1 MLWKKI
7 LFSLRHLKKYKSY
20 TFINILGLALALVPV
35 LLTIIYINNE
45 FSFDKYNANYKNIY
59 RVAVYEK
66 MVGEYKTSSITPDP
80 LAAALKMEF
89 PEIISSIQL
98 RRFNEVITFNNKKY
112 IENNVYYTDP
122 DFFKMFTVEMIL
134 GNQATALSNPNA
146 ALISRSTAKKYFGSV
161 NPLNRTFLVDE
172 TKEVIIKG
180 VYKDIP
186 NASHFKADFIINK
199 RLISGQGSALA
210 GIKPGEVSWGFS
222 MFMTYVLVNPKTDIN
237 DLNAKIPQFLKKYS
251 NKEQFNDSYVYFQP
265 LSDIHLYSKNDFELS
280 KNGDIKTVYL
290 YGAIAFII
298 LLIAIINYINLATG
312 RLARRSKETAM
323 KKIIGAGKPE
333 LIINIFLETLFLTCI
348 SFLIALILTLIV
360 LHPFADFVERDLS
373 FAFMFDLNFL
383 GAVALLITFISVSA
397 SIYPAYIIASVKP
410 LNVFR
415 NGLTGANSK
424 FRNTLVVVQFV
435 LAISLIFITTV
446 IKEQLNYVLKMDL
459 GFDRDNI
466 IVIQRGRY
474 NSDVSIEAVKNEIE
488 KNPNITSVSI
498 SSGMP
503 NRLAYKTYF
512 SWEGKQTDDYFYM
525 ASSFIDEYF
534 IDLYG
539 MKIVEG
545 RNFSKDFPSD
555 LKNGIIL
562 NETAVRSIG
571 LTNPIGKYIYDGQ
584 KEKKEI
590 IGVVKDFNTSSLHN
604 SIEPYFFIMKNSG
617 YDLSIKIKPG
627 TEKEVVAFLKDKI
640 KTLKLD
646 FPLECEIFADI
657 INAGYKEEQNLFTLF
672 SGFSIFSIIVAAIG
686 LFGLVSFT
694 SEARKKEIGI
704 RKVTGASSHQVAYVL
719 FKEIM
724 RLIIISSIISAP
736 IAYYSMQ
743 KWLNNFAYKTGVN
756 FGVFLISALV
766 VYIVAVSAMAF
777 QVYRA
782 ARQNPVDVLK
792 CE

>member
-1 MLWKKI
+1 MLWKKVM
-7 LFSLRHLKKYKSY
+7 FSLRHLKKYKSY
-20 TFINILGLALALVPV
+20 TLINILGLALALVPV

-59 RVAVYEK
+59 RVATYDK
-66 MVGEYKTSSITPDP
+66 MAGEYKTSSITPDP
-80 LAAALKMEF
+80 LAAALKKEF
-89 PEIISSIQL
+89 PEIVSSIQL
-98 RRFNEVITFNNKKY
+98 IRSNEVLTFNNKKY
-112 IENNVYYTDP
+112 IEKNVCYTDP

-134 GNQATALSNPNA
+134 GDQATALSNPNA
-146 ALISRSTAKKYFGSV
+146 ALISLSTARKYFGPV
-161 NPLNRTFLVDE
+161 NPLNKILTFDRHDE
-172 TKEVIIKG
+172 VLIKG
-180 VYKDIP
+180 VYKDFP
-186 NASHFKADFIINK
+186 AASHIKADFIINK
-199 RLISGQGSALA
+199 RLISGQGSAIA
-210 GIKPGEVSWGFS
+210 GIKPGEVVWGFS
-222 MFMTYVLVNPKTDIN
+222 RFMTYVLVNPKADIN
-237 DLNAKIPQFLKKYS
+237 DLNAKMPQFLKKYS
-251 NKEQFNDSYVYFQP
+251 TNEGFNDSYVYFQP
-265 LSDIHLYSKNDFELS
+265 VSDIHLYSKNDVELS

-323 KKIIGAGKPE
+323 KKIIGAGKSE
-333 LIINIFLETLFLTCI
+333 LIINIFFETLFLTCI

-383 GAVALLITFISVSA
+383 GAIALIITFISVFA

-415 NGLTGANSK
+415 NGLTGTNSK

-446 IKEQLNYVLKMDL
+446 VKERLNYISQKDL
-459 GFDRDNI
+459 GFERNNI
-466 IVIQRGRY
+466 IIAKRGY
-474 NSDVSIEAVKNEIE
+474 VSSTSMEALRNEAIN
-488 KNPNITSVSI
+488 NPNVIATSI
-498 SSGMP
+498 SAGTPGSHIM
-503 NRLAYKTYF
+503 KTYF
-512 SWEGKQTDDYFYM
+512 SWDGKHENDYFYL
-525 ASSFIDEYF
+525 SGDFIDENY

-539 MKIVEG
+539 IKLVEG
-545 RNFSKDFPSD
+545 RGFSKDYPSD
-555 LKNGIIL
+555 FKDAVIL
-562 NETAVRSIG
+562 NQSAVKNMG
-571 LTNPIGKYIYDGQ
+571 LTNPIGKYIYETRTD
-584 KEKKEI
+584 KKEI

-604 SIEPYFFIMKNSG
+604 SIEPFFFKMSN
-617 YDLSIKIKPG
+617 YMFELSVKIKPG
-627 TEKEVVAFLKDKI
+627 TEKEVIAFLKNKA
-640 KTLKLD
+640 KTLEPD
-646 FPLECEIFADI
+646 FPLECEVFADR

-672 SGFSIFSIIVAAIG
+672 SGFSIFSILVAAIG

-719 FKEIM
+719 LKEIM
-724 RLIIISSIISAP
+724 SLIIISSIISAP

-743 KWLNNFAYKTGVN
+743 KWLNKFAYKADVN
-756 FGVFLISALV
+756 FGMFLISALV
-766 VYIVAVSAMAF
+766 VYIIAVSAMAF